1 MKEALRKDILLTGS
15 TLVLWDFAAER
26 HAAILSLA
34 ARDLFQL
41 QGSNPY
47 TASFG
52 EEGDISNLCQFGWYE
67 WVYFYDNSSISHFPF
82 PKAMLGRCLG
92 PAKNEGNE
100 MTQWILKQNGG
111 WYHGALYAS

>member
-67 WVYFYDNSSISHFPF
+67 WVYF
-82 PKAMLGRCLG
+82 L
-92 PAKNEGNE
+92 
-100 MTQWILKQNGG
+100 
-111 WYHGALYAS
+111 